1 MNHFRVCLSDATVFH
16 GKIKVR
22 LGLQIANPSLP
33 GFELGAPARKIYF
46 VITAR
51 KKDADR

>member
-22 LGLQIANPSLP
+22 LGLQILRLP
-33 GFELGAPARKIYF
+33 GFELGAPVRKIYF